1 MRRKLAVLAV
11 GLAACVS
18 AMSSQAA
25 VDQGGGAAPT
35 RGGSATEPG
44 SDWHRDQGPCVSCP
58 ASVRDVPVQVVEL
71 PTEGGGADWTRV
83 GIGASLGGLALLA
96 LGLAVA
102 VTRGRPEQPG
112 GLVGSGE
119 ETVQTKLGRR
129 TRNA

>member
-1 MRRKLAVLAV
+1 MRKKLAVLAV

-18 AMSSQAA
+18 AMPAQAA

-35 RGGSATEPG
+35 RGASASEQG
-44 SDWHRDQGPCVSCP
+44 FDWHRDQGPCLTCP
-58 ASVRDVPVQVVEL
+58 ASARDVPVQVVEL
-71 PTEGGGADWTRV
+71 TTRGRGPDWTRV

-102 VTRGRPEQPG
+102 VTRSRLQQPG

-119 ETVQTKLGRR
+119 ETVQTKLERR
-129 TRNA
+129 TRHA